1 MKFQIL
7 QENLEKAI
15 SLTSRFAS
23 SRAQLPILGNILFS
37 TSKSKVFISS
47 TNLEISASVQVGA
60 KIEEEGEISIPSK
73 VITELISNLPKE
85 TISFESSKEQLKIST
100 SGFSSTVLGMD
111 SSDFPKIPN
120 SMNTANVN
128 EKGLISLPK
137 KEFTKALSQVV
148 FATSFDESRPVLT
161 GVLSLWS
168 KEELVLVAT
177 DGFRLSQKKISLDGQ
192 NENKK
197 TQKIIIPKNVLNEVS
212 RMGEEDERIFFDF
225 QEKEKQVLFGS
236 SNIVL
241 TSRLLEGEYPD
252 YEKIIPKSST
262 TKVLVDKEELLRAVK
277 LASIFARE
285 AANVVKFKIGKES
298 VKITAESGQ
307 SGSQETKIDAKVIAE
322 GPEPVEWE
330 VAFNYKFVEDF
341 LHSVVGEEVK
351 MEFST
356 IDKAGVFTDTS
367 DSSYL
372 HLIMPVKV

>member
-37 TSKSKVFISS
+37 TSKSKVFVSS

-100 SGFSSTVLGMD
+100 SGFSSTVLGMN
-111 SSDFPKIPN
+111 STDFPKIPN
-120 SMNTANVN
+120 SID
-128 EKGLISLPK
+128 EKGSIGLPK

-177 DGFRLSQKKISLDGQ
+177 DGFRLSQKKISLKAQ

-197 TQKIIIPKNVLNEVS
+197 AQKIIIPKNVLNEVS
-212 RMGEEDERIFFDF
+212 RLEEDDENILFDF

-298 VKITAESGQ
+298 VKVTAESGQ
-307 SGSQETKIDAKVIAE
+307 SGSQETKIDAKVE
-322 GPEPVEWE
+322 GSEFE